1 MLQYMFIIFTA
12 MDQNQTEV
20 APEVGFQDHRPSD
33 ETQYEDGPGADN
45 PADFPQ
51 SPQSNCSW
59 CKYFDKYLH

>member
-1 MLQYMFIIFTA
+1 

-33 ETQYEDGPGADN
+33 EAQYEDGPGADN
-45 PADFPQ
+45 PDDFPQ